1 MCYLGVFSR
10 DNAGELEKNG
20 QIVIVVLDLN
30 NYYSNAVAVRISNSS

>member
-10 DNAGELEKNG
+10 DDAGELEKNG

-30 NYYSNAVAVRISNSS
+30 DYYSNAVAV

>member
-10 DNAGELEKNG
+10 NNAGELEKNG

-30 NYYSNAVAVRISNSS
+30 DYYSNAVAVRISNSF

>member
-10 DNAGELEKNG
+10 NNARELEKNG

-30 NYYSNAVAVRISNSS
+30 DYYSNALMQ